1 MLKRRDIRVRDP
13 FIVLDNG
20 KYYLYA
26 TSGERT
32 MSYYVSNDLE
42 NWEEGGI
49 AFEIPENFWAY
60 KDVWAS
66 EVHKY
71 NGRFYLLVSL
81 LGHNGLRG
89 TQIAVS
95 DTPRGPFVPI
105 APHAATPLDRSC
117 IDASLFVSNGK
128 PYIFYSLDWPDNFN
142 EEKGA
147 YVGSVW
153 AVELTPDLKEEV
165 GEPFCLFMSDES
177 PISKATPD
185 RTTVYE
191 GKPVVRYGSDA
202 PFVQTLSNGSLF
214 LTWSP
219 YLNGNYVVLGVVS
232 ESGDVRGP
240 WKHLNEPIFDRN
252 GGHAMF
258 FTDKDGRKI
267 MCIHAPERDMDERAH
282 LFNMVERENKLEIIE
297 ELPI

>member
-13 FIVLDNG
+13 FIVLDDG

-32 MSYYVSNDLE
+32 MSYYVSDDLE
-42 NWEEGGI
+42 NWEE
-49 AFEIPENFWAY
+49 
-60 KDVWAS
+60 V
-66 EVHKY
+66 
-71 NGRFYLLVSL
+71 
-81 LGHNGLRG
+81 
-89 TQIAVS
+89 
-95 DTPRGPFVPI
+95 
-105 APHAATPLDRSC
+105 
-117 IDASLFVSNGK
+117 GK
-128 PYIFYSLDWPDNFN
+128 
-142 EEKGA
+142 
-147 YVGSVW
+147 
-153 AVELTPDLKEEV
+153 
-165 GEPFCLFMSDES
+165 PFCLFMSDEC

-202 PFVQTLSNGSLF
+202 PFVQKLSNGSLF

-240 WKHLNEPIFDRN
+240 WKHLDEPIFDGN

-267 MCIHAPERDMDERAH
+267 MCIHAPERDMDERTH
-282 LFNMVERENKLEIIE
+282 LFNMVERNGKIEIIK